1 MKRVSLILLTVGV
14 ALSARTAL
22 PIEFIATNRF
32 VVASN
37 ETVSG
42 ELWLNAQSVELSGTA
57 DDDFFV
63 FAMAPMAKD
72 DAPPGLRIT
81 GTVMG
86 DLWAV
91 AQNMQLDGNLNRHA
105 RVLGAKTVSV
115 SGKVARNLAAAGN
128 AVYLDDTADV
138 GGDLLAF
145 GRDIIADGHVRGDAR
160 ITGSHV
166 TLAGIFDRDVVV
178 TANDITVMPGTRIG
192 RDLRYLMEKDLV
204 LDSTVTLGRNMIR
217 MDPPPSPRESF
228 STGGLLIQLLLYGA
242 ALLGGLGLVG
252 LFPGIVALSAQKLTE
267 SLWRTLILGFVV
279 ICLMPMTAILLFVTL
294 VGIPL
299 SMMIACLF
307 PVVIYFSKIPVALCL
322 GALVMRRRN
331 GTGTL
336 PVFAALAFGLLMMYA
351 AVGLPFPVDFA
362 MWIAFTLT
370 GTGAFAAAIMDR
382 RIPVIVP
389 RDEAAESKPPPLP
402 PAAPLA

>member
-1 MKRVSLILLTVGV
+1 MNRIAFMFLALGV
-14 ALSARTAL
+14 ALSALPAL
-22 PIEFIATNRF
+22 SIEFIATNRF

-42 ELWLNAQSVELSGTA
+42 EVWLNAQSAELSGTVE
-57 DDDFFV
+57 DDFFV
-63 FAMAPMAKD
+63 VAMAPMAKD

-91 AQNMQLDGNLNRHA
+91 AQNMKIEGTLNRHA
-105 RVLGAKTVSV
+105 RVLGAKTVSI
-115 SGKVARNLAAAGN
+115 SGKVAKNLAVAGN
-128 AVYLDDTADV
+128 ALYLEETAEV

-145 GRDIIADGHVRGDAR
+145 GRDVIADGHVRGDAR

-166 TLAGIFDRDVVV
+166 TLAGVFDRDVVV
-178 TANDITVMPGTRIG
+178 TADDITVMPGTRIG
-192 RDLRYLMEKDLV
+192 RDLRYLMHKDLV
-204 LDSTVTLGRNMIR
+204 LDSKVALGRNMIR

-228 STGGLLIQLLLYGA
+228 STRGLLIQSALYGA
-242 ALLGGLGLVG
+242 ALLGGLVLIG

-267 SLWRTLILGFVV
+267 SVWRTLILGFVV
-279 ICLMPMTAILLFVTL
+279 LCLMPMTAILLFVTL

-299 SMMIACLF
+299 SVMIACMF
-307 PVVIYFSKIPVALCL
+307 PVVIYFSKIPVAVCL
-322 GALVMRRRN
+322 GALAIRRRDK
-331 GTGTL
+331 TGTL
-336 PVFAALAFGLLMMYA
+336 PVFAALAFGLLLMYA

-362 MWIAFTLT
+362 LWIAFTLA
-370 GTGAFAAAIMDR
+370 GTGALAAAIMDLR
-382 RIPVIVP
+382 APVIVP
-389 RDEAAESKPPPLP
+389 RDAAAESQPPPLP